1 MQSAAKE
8 QGFEM
13 SHDWYLTRTGLDR
26 QSLFQEFAEPIDNR
40 FDAEL
45 AQKRSIELFTRFVEL
60 VRPVEETVR
69 LAKVLRQSGKPLA
82 VVTNAERD
90 VAQRSLN
97 EVGILHMFDLLV
109 SVSDNLAPK
118 PAPDM
123 FGLAATKLGVAPSE
137 VLVFED
143 SLQGVYA
150 ALAAGMSV
158 VHLLPVLPT
167 AMRPQ
172 AAECVRSFDE

>member
-26 QSLFQEFAEPIDNR
+26 QSLFQEFSEHIDDR

-45 AQKRSIELFTRFVEL
+45 ARDRSIELFKRFVEL
-60 VRPVEETVR
+60 VRPLEEMVR
-69 LAKVLRQSGKPLA
+69 LAKNLRKLGIPLA
-82 VVTNAERD
+82 IVTNAERQ
-90 VAQRSLN
+90 VAELSL
-97 EVGILHMFDLLV
+97 EKAGILHLFDPLV

-123 FGLAATKLGVAPSE
+123 FGLAAAKLGAEPGE

-158 VHLLPVLPT
+158 VHLLPVPT
-167 AMRPQ
+167 TGMRPKTNHR
-172 AAECVRSFDE
+172 VRQCFD